1 MNLIVAL
8 AVLSLLI
15 LVHELGHFSVA
26 KACGIRVLEF
36 SMFMGPKLLAF
47 KKGETQ
53 YTLRLIPM
61 GGYVKL
67 EGEETASDDPR
78 AFNKQKIWKRFLV
91 MAAGS
96 TMNIL
101 LAFVLISSYTMAA
114 GVLTNRVDAFGTESP
129 FQQAG
134 MKEGD
139 RLVSWDGRAIHDLNT
154 DLTMFLYN
162 AKEEPFEIAWLDETG
177 TRRTAIITL
186 PRTEPTYRLGFSVV
200 MEGDVPSN
208 LIDIVEPDSP
218 IQLAGLK
225 HGDRIVRIDGV
236 EVANRDAIVAYL
248 NAGRP
253 EGNPPVTLT
262 VQRGEQS
269 LIFRDIEPFMDSR
282 FYLDTGFV
290 VDQPSFFGSL
300 AAAWRYSLSTIRMVL
315 TTLGWLF
322 TGQISFS
329 NLSGP
334 VGIVGTIGTVVE
346 REVSL
351 TDKLLGLASLGA
363 LLSLNLGVMNLIPF
377 PALDGSKLVLLLI
390 EKIRRKPLPPEKE
403 GLISLIG
410 FALLILVLIATL
422 FNDIP
427 RWIL

>member
-15 LVHELGHFSVA
+15 LVHELGHFAVA
-26 KACGIRVLEF
+26 KACGMRVLEF

-78 AFNKQKIWKRFLV
+78 AFNRQKIWKRALV

-96 TMNIL
+96 VMNIL
-101 LAFVLISSYTMAA
+101 LAFVLISAYTLSAGTLGSRVESFGPDSPLQAA
-114 GVLTNRVDAFGTESP
+114 GMAV
-129 FQQAG
+129 
-134 MKEGD
+134 GD

-154 DLTMFLYN
+154 DLTMFLYK
-162 AKEEPFEIAWLDETG
+162 ADEAPFEVAWEDSAG
-177 TRRTAIITL
+177 VRRSATITL
-186 PRTEPTYRLGFSVV
+186 PRTEPTYRLGFSVTL
-200 MEGDVPSN
+200 ENDVASN
-208 LIDIVEPDSP
+208 LIDFVEPDSP
-218 IQLAGLK
+218 MQLAGLK

-236 EVANRDAIVAYL
+236 AVTTRDEIVAYL
-248 NAGRP
+248 NEGRP
-253 EGNPPVTLT
+253 EGNPPVTLM
-262 VQRGEQS
+262 VQREEQS
-269 LIFRDIEPFMDSR
+269 LIFRDIEPFMDSQ

-290 VDQPSFFGSL
+290 IEKPSFLGSL
-300 AAAWRYSLSTIRMVL
+300 AAGWRYSLSTIRMVL
-315 TTLGWLF
+315 TTLGWLL

-346 REVSL
+346 REITFS
-351 TDKLLGLASLGA
+351 DKLLSLASLGA

-390 EKIRRKPLPPEKE
+390 EKVRRKPLPPEKE

-410 FALLILVLIATL
+410 FALLILVLVATL
-422 FNDIP
+422 VNDIP

>member
-15 LVHELGHFSVA
+15 LVHELGHFFVA

-61 GGYVKL
+61 GGYVKM

-78 AFNKQKIWKRFLV
+78 AFSKQKIWKRFLV
-91 MAAGS
+91 LAAGS
-96 TMNIL
+96 TMNIV
-101 LAFVLISSYTMAA
+101 LAFVLMSSYTMAA
-114 GVLTNRVDAFGTESP
+114 GVITNRVDSFGEDSP
-129 FQQAG
+129 LQQAG
-134 MKEGD
+134 MVSGD
-139 RLVSWDGRAIHDLNT
+139 RLVSWDGNRIHDLST
-154 DLTMFLYN
+154 DLNMFLYGAN
-162 AKEEPFEIAWLDETG
+162 DEPLDIAWLDASGLRKSAT
-177 TRRTAIITL
+177 ITL
-186 PRTEPTYRLGFSVV
+186 PKTEPTYRLGFSVV
-200 MEGDVPSN
+200 VEGELATN
-208 LIDIVEPDSP
+208 LIDMVEPDSP
-218 IQLAGLK
+218 IQKAGLR
-225 HGDRIVRIDGV
+225 HGDRIVRIDGM
-236 EVANRDAIVAYL
+236 EVANREAIVTYL
-248 NAGRP
+248 NTGRP

-262 VQRGEQS
+262 VQRDEQS
-269 LIFRDIEPFMDSR
+269 LIFRDIVPFMDSQY
-282 FYLDTGFV
+282 YLDTGFTLEE
-290 VDQPSFFGSL
+290 PSFFGSL
-300 AAAWRYSLSTIRMVL
+300 AAAGRYSISSIRMVL

-322 TGQISFS
+322 TGQVSFS
-329 NLSGP
+329 NMTGP

-346 REVSL
+346 REVDI
-351 TDKLLGLASLGA
+351 TEKLLSLASLGA

-377 PALDGSKLVLLLI
+377 PALDGSKLVLLII

-410 FALLILVLIATL
+410 FSLLILVLIATL

>member
-8 AVLSLLI
+8 AVLSLLM
-15 LVHELGHFSVA
+15 LVHELGHFLVA
-26 KACGIRVLEF
+26 KACRMPVLEF
-36 SMFMGPKLLAF
+36 SLFMGPKLLAF
-47 KKGETQ
+47 RKGGTQ

-61 GGYVKL
+61 GAYVKL
-67 EGEETASDDPR
+67 EGEEATSDNPL
-78 AFNKQKIWKRFLV
+78 AFNRQKIWKRALV

-101 LAFVLISSYTMAA
+101 LAFVLMSSYTMAA
-114 GVLTNRVDAFGTESP
+114 GVLTNRVEAFGANSP
-129 FQQAG
+129 LQQAG
-134 MKEGD
+134 MQAGD
-139 RLVSWDGRAIHDLNT
+139 RLVSWNGRAIHDMNT
-154 DLTMFLYN
+154 DMTLFLYGATGDPIGVVWEN
-162 AKEEPFEIAWLDETG
+162 AQG
-177 TRRTAIITL
+177 RRISASITL
-186 PRTEPTYRLGFSVV
+186 PRTTPTYRLGFSVV
-200 MEGDVPSN
+200 LEGEIASN
-208 LIDIVEPDSP
+208 VVDIVEQDSP
-218 IQLAGLK
+218 IQKAGLR
-225 HGDRIVRIDGV
+225 HGDRIVRIDGQ
-236 EVANRDAIVAYL
+236 EVASRDEIVAYL
-248 NAGRP
+248 NNGRG

-262 VQRGEQS
+262 VHRNGAS
-269 LIFRDIEPFMDSR
+269 LIFRDVVPFMDSQ

-290 VDQPSFFGSL
+290 VDKPSFFGSL
-300 AAAWRYSLSTIRMVL
+300 AAAGRYAVSSIRMVL

-322 TGQISFS
+322 TGQLSFS
-329 NLSGP
+329 NMSGP

-346 REVSL
+346 REVALSE
-351 TDKLLGLASLGA
+351 KLLNLASLGA

-410 FALLILVLIATL
+410 FALLILVLIGTL